1 MIDLNPLQTIFVI
14 SVVLA
19 PLGAW
24 KAAEILIWLAS
35 HIAWK

>member
-1 MIDLNPLQTIFVI
+1 MIDLKPLQKIFVV

-24 KAAEILIWLAS
+24 KAIELLIWLAS